1 MNHSLSQS
9 QIEAV
14 LFDLDGTLIDTD
26 NVVVDRLAHRL
37 APIARLMSRDA
48 THLARRLAMR
58 AETPGNM
65 LFTMFDWLG
74 LDDNL
79 FAIGDTLRRW
89 RGMSPRHGAA
99 IIPGA
104 GEVLHGLRPH
114 YRLGIVTTRGRRDAD
129 TFLSEHGLT
138 GMFETVVTR
147 ESFHRLKPHPGPVEL
162 AARQLNLHPTR
173 CVMVGDTTVDMHAA
187 RAAGAWALAVLCGF
201 GERDELQSAGAH
213 AVLPHITNILEVLLS
228 D

>member
-1 MNHSLSQS
+1 
-9 QIEAV
+9 
-14 LFDLDGTLIDTD
+14 LFDLDGTLIDID
-26 NVVVDRLAHRL
+26 NMVVDRLARRL
-37 APIARLMSRDA
+37 APIARLLSCDA
-48 THLARRLAMR
+48 TCLARRLAMW

-89 RGMSPRHGAA
+89 RGMSPRHGAP

-104 GEVLHGLRPH
+104 GEVLYRLHPH
-114 YRLGIVTTRGRRDAD
+114 YRLGIVTTRSQRDAE
-129 TFLSEHGLT
+129 TFLEEHGLT
-138 GMFETVVTR
+138 GLFGTIVTR

-162 AARQLNLHPTR
+162 AARQLNLLPER
-173 CVMVGDTTVDMHAA
+173 CVMVGDTAVDMRAA

-201 GERDELQSAGAH
+201 GESDELQVAGAH
-213 AVLPHITNILEVLLS
+213 AILLHITDVAEVLLP